1 VITKFV
7 YAAVAAVLLAPVP
20 ALAGDLGP
28 PGYYGDDSY
37 DDYAPAT
44 MLRTTMLRWSG
55 EGHSRKASCRSQETD
70 RGRTTGDR

>member
-37 DDYAPAT
+37 DDYAPDDYAPDDYAPVV
-44 MLRTTMLRWSG
+44 RR
-55 EGHSRKASCRSQETD
+55 RS
-70 RGRTTGDR
+70 